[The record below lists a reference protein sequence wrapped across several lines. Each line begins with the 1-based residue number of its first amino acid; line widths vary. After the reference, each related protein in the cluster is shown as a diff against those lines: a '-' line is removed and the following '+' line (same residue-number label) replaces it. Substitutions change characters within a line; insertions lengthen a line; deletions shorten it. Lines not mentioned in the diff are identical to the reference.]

1 MDAVRIIYGQDIPA
15 MASQLTRDSGALDG
29 LRSSDKVVIKPN
41 LVVSRKDWEGVD
53 TNPLLV
59 ESLIVELKQRG
70 VSRITVADG
79 SGMGYSAAKAFRICG
94 YDRFEKRYG
103 VKLVDLEQDTF
114 GVREPT
120 LPGPFER
127 LEIARTALD
136 CDFLINTPVLKAHS
150 SALLTC
156 SLKNL
161 KGTMPRKLKT
171 AFHGVDLNRA
181 IAQLASAIR
190 PDLIVVDGIKG
201 DLSSESGGN
210 PVTMNRMMLGTDPV
224 AVDSVAADML
234 GYQPH
239 DIRHIKYCAEHGLGI
254 SDLDSIPL
262 KPLNAPEDDR
272 KFKASPGYS
281 GRFPCAVFAQG
292 ACCTCLGNTM
302 FALQRLS
309 EKGLLNRR
317 QAFVLGQNPERPEGT
332 YETVVSVGRC
342 AAEVIEG
349 DINIDACPPS
359 AHGILKRVVK
369 ALGSA

>member
-1 MDAVRIIYGQDIPA
+1 MEAVRIIYGQDISGMVSRLIA
-15 MASQLTRDSGALDG
+15 DSGALDG
-29 LRSSDKVVIKPN
+29 LNSSDRVVIKPN
-41 LVVSRKDWEGVD
+41 LVASRKDWEGVD
-53 TNPLLV
+53 TNPLVV

-79 SGMGYSAAKAFRICG
+79 SGMGNSATRAFRICG

-103 VKLVDLEQDTF
+103 VKLVDLERDTY
-114 GVREPT
+114 GAREPT
-120 LPGPFER
+120 LSGPFER

-181 IAQLASAIR
+181 IAQLASAFR
-190 PDLIVVDGIKG
+190 GDLIVVDGIKG
-201 DLSSESGGN
+201 DLSSETGRT

-234 GYQPH
+234 GYRPH
-239 DIRHIKYCAEHGLGI
+239 DIRHIAYSAEHGIGI
-254 SDLDSIPL
+254 SDLDSIVI

-272 KFKASPGYS
+272 KFIPAPPYS
-281 GRFPCAVFAQG
+281 ERFPCAVFARG

-302 FALQRLS
+302 FALQRLN

-317 QAFVLGQNPERPEGT
+317 QAFVVGQNPEKPGDS
-332 YETVVSVGRC
+332 YETVVSIGRC

-349 DINIDACPPS
+349 DVRIDACPPS
-359 AHGILKRVVK
+359 PHAILKRVVK